1 LYDVTTVDNQSWLS
15 ATTYTSMLDE
25 QVCHLLQVCRM
36 IDGNGADNIT
46 SMLLTTLMHHRGL
59 SPDRV
64 GVKLISFGANG
75 ASVFQGSRNGVA
87 MQISRQF
94 ALYMLSVHDIA
105 HRTNLDVLSLSAYLW

>member
-1 LYDVTTVDNQSWLS
+1 
-15 ATTYTSMLDE
+15 M
-25 QVCHLLQVCRM
+25 CFR
-36 IDGNGADNIT
+36 AD
-46 SMLLTTLMHHRGL
+46 
-59 SPDRV
+59 
-64 GVKLISFGANG
+64 G